1 MGRYGFGHGGK
12 GGARLIAPLAGVG
25 VSALEIAAVL
35 PSPTWT
41 GTAGTGFVS
50 IPADP
55 VRTTAKP
62 IVRMIDPPNQYFTD
76 ELTFSVMAFA
86 NDGGT
91 IIGGI
96 DRVRFH
102 FEGGSVDVVQP
113 ALRNFTRYDG
123 STYSLPCYTVRLKKP
138 AGRAG
143 VANLYIEAI
152 PADATMQRRVLGP
165 LQFSPAATKHDW
177 DRTIGLTGSGADY
190 TAATLATAT
199 LNALNAAR
207 TAAAQNPRVTYIS
220 SGTSDL
226 LVGSSAYTAQ
236 GYMTVECATGVNV
249 TFAKPSYTTDA
260 AMLMRPRWDG
270 MWFRGAG
277 ITFDMAY
284 VSEVY
289 HEAQQSVPTLLN
301 GRSHVFEG
309 VRFTRSTP
317 RGALIRGNVTGGS
330 VTHQVRGSPWFL
342 ECDLHNIQYAGQF
355 FAYNR
360 GCALRDTFNDAFHG
374 AALVVGNKVTHH
386 NSMAYRNPL
395 PAMTVTYSGTGAT
408 ADLSLSGGNVAN
420 GRVFTA
426 RVNGV
431 SVGTFTVFNTEAA
444 YTAGTNYTVANVVNW
459 INSLGGGWAAT
470 LQDDT
475 RYAAALSLGD
485 RFTSF
490 GAFTNQNV
498 KGVTL
503 QLFTAFDQHSDY
515 YQKSDNVQE
524 NVLIY
529 GNTGLDC
536 DTQHFAVGGN
546 ATRDWA
552 YINNAI
558 NRPDPSPEFLG
569 NAQSQMS
576 LSHSHV
582 IIAHNT
588 FPYQRMLLVST
599 AGPYEQYVGD
609 AYCLIANN
617 ALQDL
622 AWAGPVI
629 PGVVIRD
636 NHLHAAA
643 VGTGSPGE
651 VKAGNQITLYAN
663 AAAGDYT
670 PAGALA
676 TNLKAPVWKLDL
688 KGKLRGSS
696 ASVGAIA

>member
-25 VSALEIAAVL
+25 VSTLEVAAVL
-35 PSPTWT
+35 PSPAWT
-41 GTAGTGFVS
+41 GTAGSGFVS
-50 IPADP
+50 NPTDP

-62 IVRMIDPPNQYFTD
+62 IVHLIDPPNQYFTD
-76 ELTFSVMAFA
+76 ELTISVMAFA

-102 FEGGSVDVVQP
+102 FEGATVDVLRP
-113 ALRNFTRYDG
+113 ALRSFTRYDG
-123 STYSLPCYTVRLKKP
+123 STYLLPCYTVRLKKP
-138 AGRAG
+138 AGKAG
-143 VANLYIEAI
+143 IANLFIEAI

-165 LQFSPAATKHDW
+165 MQFSPAVAKHDW
-177 DRTIGLTGSGADY
+177 ERTIGLTGSGADY
-190 TAATLATAT
+190 TNASLITATA
-199 LNALNAAR
+199 NAINAAR
-207 TAAAQNPRVTYIS
+207 ASAAQNPRLTFIS
-220 SGTSDL
+220 SGTTDL
-226 LVGSSAYTAQ
+226 PFTGTPYQVQ
-236 GYMTVECATGVNV
+236 GYVTFECAPGVNV

-260 AMLMRPRWDG
+260 AMLMRSRWDG

-277 ITFDMAY
+277 FTFDMAF

-289 HEAQQSVPTLLN
+289 HEAQQSTATVLN

-317 RGALIRGNVTGGS
+317 RGALIRGNITGGS
-330 VTHQVRGSPWFL
+330 VPHQVRGSPWFL
-342 ECDLHNIQYAGQF
+342 ECDQHNIQYAGQL
-355 FAYNR
+355 ATRNR
-360 GCALRDTFNDAFHG
+360 GCILRDTFNDAFHG
-374 AALVVGNKVTHH
+374 AALVVGCDVTHH

-395 PAMTVTYSGTGAT
+395 AAMTVTYTGAGAT
-408 ADLSLSGGNVAN
+408 ADLSLSGGNVEN

-431 SVGTFTVFNTEAA
+431 SVGTFTVFTTEAA
-444 YTAGTNYTVANVVNW
+444 YIAGTNYTVANVVNW
-459 INSLGGGWAAT
+459 INGLGGGWSAT
-470 LQDDT
+470 LQDNT
-475 RYAAALSLGD
+475 RFAAALSLGNYL
-485 RFTSF
+485 TSF

-498 KGVTL
+498 KNVTL

-515 YQKSDNVQE
+515 YQKSDSLQD

-558 NRPDPSPEFLG
+558 NRPDPAPEFLG

-588 FPYQRMLLVST
+588 FPHQRMLLVT
-599 AGPYEQYVGD
+599 GNGQYEQYSGD

-622 AWAGPVI
+622 SWANGAGT
-629 PGVVIRD
+629 GVVIRD
-636 NHLHAAA
+636 NHLHASA

-651 VKAGNQITLYAN
+651 VKAGDQTTLYVS
-663 AAAGDYT
+663 AATGNYT
-670 PAGALA
+670 PAGALL
-676 TNLKAPVWKLDL
+676 TNRKAPRWTWDL
-688 KGKLRGSS
+688 GGKLRALS
-696 ASVGAIA
+696 ASSGAVA